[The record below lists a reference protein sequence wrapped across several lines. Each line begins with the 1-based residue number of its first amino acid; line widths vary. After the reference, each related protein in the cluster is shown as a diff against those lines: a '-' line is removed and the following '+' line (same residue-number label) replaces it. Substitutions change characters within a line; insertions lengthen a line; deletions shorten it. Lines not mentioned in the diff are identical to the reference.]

1 MSYRRPGQRRGSPH
15 QAIIP
20 GDVYCPDAATL
31 DLEPVLGDVEDVRI
45 VETLRRPV
53 AAPPTAP
60 PPELDAAGTILG
72 PTPASGCG
80 HDHCREVEHPPPQPE
95 PALWLLGKVPVGERP
110 YWGHQLLH
118 DRAQSERRLLRRA
131 ASLHVVQD
139 ANPPPLLIF
148 PHLASPQPALVR

>member
-1 MSYRRPGQRRGSPH
+1 M
-15 QAIIP
+15 
-20 GDVYCPDAATL
+20 
-31 DLEPVLGDVEDVRI
+31 LGDVEDVRI

-72 PTPASGCG
+72 PTPASGSG
-80 HDHCREVEHPPPQPE
+80 QDHCQEGKFPPPQPE
-95 PALWLLGKVPVGERP
+95 PTLWLLGKVPVGERP

-118 DRAQSERRLLRRA
+118 DRARSERRLLRRA

-148 PHLASPQPALVR
+148 PISASLQPALVA